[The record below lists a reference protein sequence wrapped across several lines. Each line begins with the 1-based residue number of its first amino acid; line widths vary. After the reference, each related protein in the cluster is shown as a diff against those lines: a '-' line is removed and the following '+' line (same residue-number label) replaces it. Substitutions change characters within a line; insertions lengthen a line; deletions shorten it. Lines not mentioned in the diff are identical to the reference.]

1 MKNETVEDKTN
12 IQKRLETDF
21 FAERRLLRALYN
33 NPEYFEDDRVDID
46 LLSSSSTKNI
56 FRALKNLNERKITP
70 TRDALLQEYSV
81 IDLNANVYV
90 VDAISDDSVKNEDLT
105 DIIDQLIDFRKRR
118 EVVSHLKSA
127 IKEIESTARVTEEQY
142 EKIDDDIVNAT
153 SKLNPKSEH
162 NINDVMT
169 FKEWF
174 KNYKPEFAKRQN
186 GKVYWFR
193 NYMFDSLVEDGPQP
207 GEIGIIASASGSGK
221 STVCANLVNGF
232 IETHIP
238 TAYYS
243 LEMSQV
249 ATMDRILAKR
259 CHIPYKKIKNP
270 GDDYDEILAEIEAQ
284 RKELEENPLFRFCDS
299 GDVSLKKLEKDIKK
313 FQKETGIKYWVI
325 VIDLLSM
332 ISDFTKFVY
341 GANFAQGI
349 EVAINK
355 LSALAK
361 KLGVH
366 IIGVLQLNRSAEAQS
381 GINSIDDL
389 DKLRPNRAQIKN
401 ANAFLE
407 RSRYVI
413 TTFRKLPYA
422 QLYLKEE
429 EYEGQLDDIIEVSI
443 VKLNNGEIG
452 NSMYGIFDAEY
463 FDIIPI
469 EKEEYEANKQDEIFE
484 EAS

>member
-1 MKNETVEDKTN
+1 MENKEEKTN

-21 FAERRLLRALYN
+21 FAEKRLLRALYN
-33 NPEYFEDDRVDID
+33 NPEYFEDERVDID
-46 LLSSSSTKNI
+46 LLSSMSTKNV
-56 FRALKNLNERKITP
+56 FTALQNLVNKGITP

-81 IDLNANVYV
+81 IDLDASPYV
-90 VDAISDDSVKNEDLT
+90 VDVISDESVKNEDLT
-105 DIIDQLIDFRKRR
+105 DIISQLKDFRKRR
-118 EVVSHLKSA
+118 EAVASLKSA
-127 IKEIESTARVTEEQY
+127 IKTIENTARVTNEQY
-142 EKIDDDIVNAT
+142 EKIDEDIVNAT
-153 SKLNPKSEH
+153 SQLNPKGDEH
-162 NINDVMT
+162 DIDDVMT
-169 FKEWF
+169 FEQWF
-174 KNYKPEFAKRQN
+174 NSYKPEFAKRQN

-284 RKELEENPLFRFCDS
+284 RKELKDNPLFRFCDS
-299 GDVSLKKLEKDIKK
+299 GDVSLKKLEKDIKR
-313 FQKETGIKYWVI
+313 FQKETNTRYWI
-325 VIDLLSM
+325 VVVDLLSM
-332 ISDFTKFVY
+332 VSDFTKFTA

-349 EVAINK
+349 EVAVNK

-361 KLGVH
+361 RLGVH
-366 IIGVLQLNRSAEAQS
+366 FIGVLQLNRNAEAQ
-381 GINSIDDL
+381 GGVNSIDDL
-389 DKLRPNRAQIKN
+389 DKLKPNRAQIKN

-407 RSRYVI
+407 RARYVV

-422 QLYLKEE
+422 KLFLKEE
-429 EYEGQLDDIIEVSI
+429 EYEGLLDDIIEVSI

-452 NSMYGIFDAEY
+452 ESMYGIFDAEY
-463 FDIIPI
+463 FDILPM
-469 EKEEYEANKQDEIFE
+469 EKEETEAEIQDKAF
-484 EAS
+484 ANVS

>member
-1 MKNETVEDKTN
+1 MENKEDKTN

-21 FAERRLLRALYN
+21 FAEKRLLRALFN
-33 NPEYFEDDRVDID
+33 NPEYFEDERVDID
-46 LLSSSSTKNI
+46 LLSSMSTKNVYT
-56 FRALKNLNERKITP
+56 ALQNLVNKKVTP

-81 IDLNANVYV
+81 IDLDASPYV
-90 VDAISDDSVKNEDLT
+90 VDVIADDSVKNEDLT
-105 DIIDQLIDFRKRR
+105 DIIDQLRDFKKRR
-118 EVVSHLKSA
+118 EAVASLKSA
-127 IKEIESTARVTEEQY
+127 IKTIENTARVTDEQY
-142 EKIDDDIVNAT
+142 EKIDEDVVNAT
-153 SKLNPKSEH
+153 SQLNPKGDEH
-162 NINDVMT
+162 DINDVMT

-232 IETHIP
+232 IETHVP

-284 RKELEENPLFRFCDS
+284 RKELEDNPLFRFCDS

-313 FQKETGIKYWVI
+313 FQKETGTKYWVI

-332 ISDFTKFVY
+332 ISDFTKFVA

-366 IIGVLQLNRSAEAQS
+366 IIGVLQLNRSAESQG
-381 GINSIDDL
+381 GIHSIDDL

-422 QLYLKEE
+422 KLFLKEE

-452 NSMYGIFDAEY
+452 ESMYGIFDAEY
-463 FDIIPI
+463 FDILPI
-469 EKEEYEANKQDEIFE
+469 EKEEMEAEKQDELFE
-484 EAS
+484 DAS

>member
-1 MKNETVEDKTN
+1 MENKEEKTN

-21 FAERRLLRALYN
+21 FAEKRLLRALYN
-33 NPEYFEDDRVDID
+33 NPEYFEDERVDID
-46 LLSSSSTKNI
+46 LLSSMSTKNV
-56 FRALKNLNERKITP
+56 FTALQNLVNKGITP

-81 IDLNANVYV
+81 IDLDASPYV
-90 VDAISDDSVKNEDLT
+90 VDVISDESVKNEDLT
-105 DIIDQLIDFRKRR
+105 DIISQLKDFRKRR
-118 EVVSHLKSA
+118 EAVASLKSA
-127 IKEIESTARVTEEQY
+127 IKTIENTARVTNEQY
-142 EKIDDDIVNAT
+142 EKIDEDIVNAT
-153 SKLNPKSEH
+153 SQLNPKGDEH
-162 NINDVMT
+162 DIDDVMT
-169 FKEWF
+169 FEQWF
-174 KNYKPEFAKRQN
+174 NSYKPEFAKRQN

-284 RKELEENPLFRFCDS
+284 RKELKDNPLFRFCDS
-299 GDVSLKKLEKDIKK
+299 GDVSLKKLEKDIKR
-313 FQKETGIKYWVI
+313 FQKETNTRYWI
-325 VIDLLSM
+325 VVVDLLSM
-332 ISDFTKFVY
+332 VSDFTKFTA

-349 EVAINK
+349 EVAVNK

-361 KLGVH
+361 RLGVH
-366 IIGVLQLNRSAEAQS
+366 FIGVLQLNRNAEAQ
-381 GINSIDDL
+381 GGVNSIDDL
-389 DKLRPNRAQIKN
+389 DKLKPNRAQIKN

-407 RSRYVI
+407 RARYVV

-422 QLYLKEE
+422 KLFLKEE

-452 NSMYGIFDAEY
+452 ESMYGIFDAEY
-463 FDIIPI
+463 FDILPM
-469 EKEEYEANKQDEIFE
+469 EKEETEAEIQDKAF
-484 EAS
+484 ANVS

>member
-1 MKNETVEDKTN
+1 MENKEEKTN

-21 FAERRLLRALYN
+21 FAEKRLLRALYN
-33 NPEYFEDDRVDID
+33 NPEYFEDERVDID
-46 LLSSSSTKNI
+46 LLSSMSTKNV
-56 FRALKNLNERKITP
+56 FTALQNLVNKGITP

-81 IDLNANVYV
+81 IDLDASPYV
-90 VDAISDDSVKNEDLT
+90 VDVISDESVKNEDLT
-105 DIIDQLIDFRKRR
+105 DIISQLKDFRKRR
-118 EVVSHLKSA
+118 EAVASLKSA
-127 IKEIESTARVTEEQY
+127 IKTIENTARVTNEQY
-142 EKIDDDIVNAT
+142 EKIDEDIVNAT
-153 SKLNPKSEH
+153 SQLNPKGDEH
-162 NINDVMT
+162 DIDDVMT
-169 FKEWF
+169 FEQWF
-174 KNYKPEFAKRQN
+174 NSYKPEFAKRQN

-284 RKELEENPLFRFCDS
+284 RKELKDNPLFRFCDS
-299 GDVSLKKLEKDIKK
+299 GDVSLKKLEKDIKR
-313 FQKETGIKYWVI
+313 FQKETNTRYWI
-325 VIDLLSM
+325 VVVDLLSM
-332 ISDFTKFVY
+332 VSDFTKFTA

-349 EVAINK
+349 EVAVNK

-361 KLGVH
+361 RLGVH
-366 IIGVLQLNRSAEAQS
+366 FIGVLQLNRNAEAQG

-389 DKLRPNRAQIKN
+389 DKLKPNRAQIKN

-407 RSRYVI
+407 RARYVV

-422 QLYLKEE
+422 KLFLKEE

-452 NSMYGIFDAEY
+452 ESMYGIFDAEY
-463 FDIIPI
+463 FDILPM
-469 EKEEYEANKQDEIFE
+469 EKEETEAEIQDKAF
-484 EAS
+484 ANVS

>member
-1 MKNETVEDKTN
+1 MENKEEKTN

-21 FAERRLLRALYN
+21 FAEKRLLRALYN
-33 NPEYFEDDRVDID
+33 NPEYFEDERVDID
-46 LLSSSSTKNI
+46 LLSSMSTKNV
-56 FRALKNLNERKITP
+56 FTALQNLVNKGITP

-81 IDLNANVYV
+81 IDLDASPYV
-90 VDAISDDSVKNEDLT
+90 VDVISDESVKNEDLT
-105 DIIDQLIDFRKRR
+105 DIISQLKDFRKRR
-118 EVVSHLKSA
+118 EAVASLKSA
-127 IKEIESTARVTEEQY
+127 IKTIENTARVTDEQY
-142 EKIDDDIVNAT
+142 EKIDEDIVNAT
-153 SKLNPKSEH
+153 SQLNPKGDEH
-162 NINDVMT
+162 DIDDVMT
-169 FKEWF
+169 FEQWF
-174 KNYKPEFAKRQN
+174 NSYKPEFAKRQN

-284 RKELEENPLFRFCDS
+284 RKELKDNPLFRFCDS
-299 GDVSLKKLEKDIKK
+299 GDVSLKKLEKDIKR
-313 FQKETGIKYWVI
+313 FQKETNTRYWI
-325 VIDLLSM
+325 VVVDLLSM
-332 ISDFTKFVY
+332 VSDFTKFTA

-349 EVAINK
+349 EVAVNK

-361 KLGVH
+361 RLGVH
-366 IIGVLQLNRSAEAQS
+366 FIGVLQLNRNAEAQ
-381 GINSIDDL
+381 GGVNSIDDL
-389 DKLRPNRAQIKN
+389 DKLKPNRAQIKN

-407 RSRYVI
+407 RARYVV

-422 QLYLKEE
+422 KLFLKEE

-452 NSMYGIFDAEY
+452 ESMYGIFDAEY
-463 FDIIPI
+463 FDILPM
-469 EKEEYEANKQDEIFE
+469 EKEETEAEIQDKAF
-484 EAS
+484 ANVS

>member
-1 MKNETVEDKTN
+1 MENKEEKTN

-21 FAERRLLRALYN
+21 FAEKRLLRALYN
-33 NPEYFEDDRVDID
+33 NPEYFEDERVDID
-46 LLSSSSTKNI
+46 LLSSMSTKNV
-56 FRALKNLNERKITP
+56 FTALQNLVNKGITP

-81 IDLNANVYV
+81 IDLDASPYV
-90 VDAISDDSVKNEDLT
+90 VDVISDESVKNEDLT
-105 DIIDQLIDFRKRR
+105 DIISQLKDFRKRR
-118 EVVSHLKSA
+118 EAVASLKSA
-127 IKEIESTARVTEEQY
+127 IKTIENTARVTDEQY
-142 EKIDDDIVNAT
+142 EKIDEDIVNAT
-153 SKLNPKSEH
+153 SQLNPKGDEH
-162 NINDVMT
+162 DIDDVMT
-169 FKEWF
+169 FEQWF
-174 KNYKPEFAKRQN
+174 NSYKPEFAKRQN

-284 RKELEENPLFRFCDS
+284 RKELKDNPLFRFCDS
-299 GDVSLKKLEKDIKK
+299 GDVSLKKLEKDIKR
-313 FQKETGIKYWVI
+313 FQKETNTRYWI
-325 VIDLLSM
+325 VVVDLLSM
-332 ISDFTKFVY
+332 VSDFTKFTA

-349 EVAINK
+349 EVAVNK

-361 KLGVH
+361 RLGVH
-366 IIGVLQLNRSAEAQS
+366 FIGVLQLNRNAEAQG

-389 DKLRPNRAQIKN
+389 DKLKPNRAQIKN

-407 RSRYVI
+407 RARYVV

-422 QLYLKEE
+422 KLFLKEE

-452 NSMYGIFDAEY
+452 ESMYGIFDAEY
-463 FDIIPI
+463 FDILPM
-469 EKEEYEANKQDEIFE
+469 EKEETEAEIQDKAF
-484 EAS
+484 ANVS

>member
-1 MKNETVEDKTN
+1 MEKEEKTN

-21 FAERRLLRALYN
+21 FAEKRLLRALYN
-33 NPEYFEDDRVDID
+33 NPEYFDDNRVDID
-46 LLSSSSTKNI
+46 LLSSMSTKNV
-56 FRALKNLNERKITP
+56 FTALQNLVGKGIKP

-81 IDLNANVYV
+81 IDLDASPYV
-90 VDAISDDSVKNEDLT
+90 VDIISDDSVKNENLT
-105 DIIDQLIDFRKRR
+105 DIIDQLKDFKKRR
-118 EVVSHLKSA
+118 EAVASLKSA
-127 IKEIESTARVTEEQY
+127 IKTIENTARVTDEQY
-142 EKIDDDIVNAT
+142 EKIDEDIINAT
-153 SKLNPKSEH
+153 SQLNPKSNEH
-162 NINDVMT
+162 DINDVMT
-169 FKEWF
+169 FEQWF
-174 KNYKPEFAKRQN
+174 NSYKPEFAKRQN

-284 RKELEENPLFRFCDS
+284 RKELKDNPLFRFCDS
-299 GDVSLKKLEKDIKK
+299 GDVSLKKLEKDIKR
-313 FQKETGIKYWVI
+313 FQKETNTRYWI
-325 VIDLLSM
+325 VVVDLLSM
-332 ISDFTKFVY
+332 VSDFTKFTA

-349 EVAINK
+349 EVAVNK

-366 IIGVLQLNRSAEAQS
+366 FIGVLQLNRNAEAQG

-389 DKLRPNRAQIKN
+389 DKLKPNRAQIKN

-407 RSRYVI
+407 RARYVV

-422 QLYLKEE
+422 KLFLKEE

-452 NSMYGIFDAEY
+452 ESMYGIFDAEY
-463 FDIIPI
+463 FDILPI
-469 EKEEYEANKQDEIFE
+469 EKEETEADIQDEAFANI
-484 EAS
+484 S

>member
-1 MKNETVEDKTN
+1 MENKEDKTN

-21 FAERRLLRALYN
+21 FAEKRLLRALFN
-33 NPEYFEDDRVDID
+33 NPEYFEDERVDID
-46 LLSSSSTKNI
+46 LLSSMSTKNV
-56 FRALKNLNERKITP
+56 FTALQNLVSKKVTP

-81 IDLNANVYV
+81 IDLDASPYV
-90 VDAISDDSVKNEDLT
+90 VDVIADDSVKNEDLT
-105 DIIDQLIDFRKRR
+105 DIIDQLRDFKKRR
-118 EVVSHLKSA
+118 EAVASLKSA
-127 IKEIESTARVTEEQY
+127 IKTIENTARVTNEQY
-142 EKIDDDIVNAT
+142 EKIDEDVVNAT
-153 SKLNPKSEH
+153 SQLNPKGDEH
-162 NINDVMT
+162 DINDVMT
-169 FKEWF
+169 FKDWF

-193 NYMFDSLVEDGPQP
+193 NYMFDTLVEDGPQP

-232 IETHIP
+232 IETHVP

-284 RKELEENPLFRFCDS
+284 RKELEDNPLFRFCDS

-313 FQKETGIKYWVI
+313 FQKETGTKYWVI

-332 ISDFTKFVY
+332 ISDFTKFVA

-366 IIGVLQLNRSAEAQS
+366 IIGVLQLNRNAESQG
-381 GINSIDDL
+381 GIHSIDDL

-422 QLYLKEE
+422 KLYLKEE
-429 EYEGQLDDIIEVSI
+429 EYDGQLDDIIEVSI

-452 NSMYGIFDAEY
+452 ESMYGIFDAEY
-463 FDIIPI
+463 FDILPI
-469 EKEEYEANKQDEIFE
+469 EREEMEAEKQDELFE
-484 EAS
+484 DAS